1 MTGPLTLNSSS
12 GEKGKEQSEY
22 LLQKHLTD
30 KQADKKTLSKPL
42 CLHRDSGSTCSTPD
56 SHTTY
61 WPCCKTH
68 NCNFGIHIGPP
79 QRSRLRST
87 CHMIISSLDA
97 CQPQSACRLS
107 PLQRM
112 WPREGTAGCATT
124 TTTKTELQK
133 QQTNGRQT
141 KRQTHRADYGKN
153 GGKKKADKTTEEKA
167 F

>member
-1 MTGPLTLNSSS
+1 M
-12 GEKGKEQSEY
+12 
-22 LLQKHLTD
+22 
-30 KQADKKTLSKPL
+30 
-42 CLHRDSGSTCSTPD
+42 CLHRDSGSICSTPD

-79 QRSRLRST
+79 QRSRLIST
-87 CHMIISSLDA
+87 CHMI
-97 CQPQSACRLS
+97 QPEAFRCKATYFVFGRVSTSFCLPFITSAEDVATR
-107 PLQRM
+107 RH
-112 WPREGTAGCATT
+112 AGCA

-153 GGKKKADKTTEEKA
+153 GGKKRQIKQPKKKLSDFKDGEIVFDSTGEFRAIITRITAAAK
-167 F
+167 